1 MAKRMMILLVAMAV
15 FTVALGFVKYQQIR
29 AAIAGAASFQ
39 PPPEAV
45 TTLTAEEQPWE
56 ETLSAIGSLT
66 AVQGVTVS
74 SDLPGIVARIAFDS
88 GELVSKGDVLVEL
101 DTKQE
106 QAQLRAAEADRE
118 LAHLSLQ
125 RVRGLFDKGVTSR
138 AELDSA
144 EARFKSADARVGE
157 IRATIDRKTIRAPFS
172 GVLGIRQVNVGQYLN
187 SGDAVVP
194 LQSLDPIYVN
204 FSVPQQELEHLRLGI
219 EVSVRSDGSQPV
231 EARGKVNAVDAV
243 VDEATRNV
251 RVQATLP
258 NPDRK
263 LHPGMFVDTRIEVG
277 TSAPAVVIPASSI
290 LYAPY
295 GDSVFVV
302 EDLKGPTGGT
312 YLGVRQQFVKLGP
325 ARGDQISVLSGLK
338 AGEQVVTSGAFKL
351 RNGAA
356 VKVNNAVQPSND
368 PAPRP
373 QES

>member
-1 MAKRMMILLVAMAV
+1 MAKRMMILLIAMGV

-29 AAIAGAASFQ
+29 AAIAGAASFA

-45 TTLTAEEQPWE
+45 TTLLAKEEPWNE
-56 ETLSAIGSLT
+56 SLSAIGSLA

-74 SDLPGIVARIAFDS
+74 SDLPGIVSRIAFDS
-88 GELVSKGDVLVEL
+88 GKVVAKGDVLVEL

-106 QAQLRAAEADRE
+106 QAQLRAAEAERE
-118 LAHLSLQ
+118 LARLSLE
-125 RVRGLFDKGVTSR
+125 RVRGLHDKGVTSR

-144 EARFKSADARVGE
+144 EAGFKSADARLGE

-172 GVLGIRQVNVGQYLN
+172 GVLGIRQVNLGQYLN
-187 SGDAVVP
+187 SGDPVVP

-204 FSVPQQELEHLRLGI
+204 FSLPQQEIEHLKLGI
-219 EVSVRSDGSQPV
+219 EVAVRSDGVPPIEV
-231 EARGKVNAVDAV
+231 RGRVNAVDSV

-251 RVQATLP
+251 RVQATIP

-263 LHPGMFVDTRIEVG
+263 LHPGMFVETRIEVG
-277 TSAPAVVIPASSI
+277 QVGSALVIPASSI

-295 GDSVFVV
+295 GDSVFIV
-302 EDLKGPTGGT
+302 EEMKAPTGGT

-325 ARGDQISVLSGLK
+325 ARGDQVSVLSGLK

-356 VKVNNAVQPSND
+356 VQVNNQVQPSND
-368 PAPRP
+368 PAPKP

>member
-1 MAKRMMILLVAMAV
+1 MAKRMMILLVAMGV

-29 AAIAGAASFQ
+29 AAIAGAASFA

-45 TTLTAEEQPWE
+45 TTLLAKVEPWN
-56 ETLSAIGSLT
+56 ETLSAIGSLS

-74 SDLPGIVARIAFDS
+74 SDLPGIVSRIAFDS
-88 GELVSKGDVLVEL
+88 GKVVAKGDVLVEL

-106 QAQLRAAEADRE
+106 QAQLRAAEAERE
-118 LAHLSLQ
+118 LARLSLE
-125 RVRGLFDKGVTSR
+125 RVKGLHEKGVTSR
-138 AELDSA
+138 AELDA
-144 EARFKSADARVGE
+144 ADAGFKSADARLGE

-172 GVLGIRQVNVGQYLN
+172 GVLGIRQVNLGQYLN
-187 SGDAVVP
+187 SGDPVVP

-204 FSVPQQELEHLRLGI
+204 FSLPQQELEHLKLGI
-219 EVSVRSDGSQPV
+219 EVAVHSDGVPPIEV
-231 EARGKVNAVDAV
+231 RGRVNAVDSV

-251 RVQATLP
+251 RVQATIP

-263 LHPGMFVDTRIEVG
+263 LHPGMFVEARIDVGQVG
-277 TSAPAVVIPASSI
+277 TALVIPASSV

-302 EDLKGPTGGT
+302 EELKSPTGT
-312 YLGVRQQFVKLGP
+312 NYLGVRQQFVQLGP
-325 ARGDQISVLSGLK
+325 TRGDQVSVRTGLK
-338 AGEQVVTSGAFKL
+338 PGEQVVTSGAFKL

-356 VKVNNAVQPSND
+356 VQVNNEVQPSND
-368 PAPRP
+368 PAPKP